1 MKKCVSLL
9 ILIAAMAWQLQA
21 QDSIYVIYPP
31 VKDFTTTINLYDTV
45 KSTLAGT
52 IIDIRDSSILMS
64 PLIAKKGN
72 GMLMEDGIPYPYT
85 LPAMLPLTEVFVT
98 DIIKIEIR
106 RPNSFLRG
114 AKNGALIGLVSGV
127 VLGALFGDIS
137 AGSIFYLP
145 YEEMILKGGIGL
157 GIAGGV
163 IGGIGGLNHVEVP
176 VYGSQ
181 NNFDLH
187 NSRIEKYKYTPNEPS
202 K

>member
-21 QDSIYVIYPP
+21 QDSIYVTYPP

-127 VLGALFGDIS
+127 VLGALLGDIS